1 MNLRIRILC
10 FFVAGAAS
18 MACGGHA
25 DSGPITSDAISDGG
39 AASGPTSDVPVDAA
53 TDGRVVADAGAC
65 PSSVTFIGNEEPIVA
80 KAEAAPQPA
89 GGVIVDGT
97 YVLTRA
103 VLYTGDGGTSGP
115 TAQTAGLTIRMAG
128 GVAAIVADGGRTHA
142 TATFAVSGT
151 TLTTHQTCPSPRDQT
166 VGFTAAPN
174 TLVVFMP
181 RTSPPSSTLV
191 ETLSR
196 Q

>member
-10 FFVAGAAS
+10 FFVAAAS
-18 MACGGHA
+18 TACGGQA
-25 DSGPITSDAISDGG
+25 DSGPITSDAVTDGG
-39 AASGPTSDVPVDAA
+39 AASGPTSDVPDAA
-53 TDGRVVADAGAC
+53 TDARVVADAGEC
-65 PSSVTFIGNEEPIVA
+65 PSALTFLGNEEPIVA
-80 KAEAAPQPA
+80 KAEVAPQPA

-128 GVAAIVADGGRTHA
+128 GVAEIVADGGRTHA

-166 VGFTAAPN
+166 VGFTAAAD

-191 ETLSR
+191 ETLTR